1 MTGNSSNTG
10 LKVALGILIALFLGT
25 GFYTSK
31 LYNDKKESE
40 AQLTEQKQMVMND
53 LSAMASQYDTAISE
67 NEVTNGKLIDARDR
81 IEDLMDSLKTSQAD
95 VTTLWRYKKKYFN
108 LQKEMDGL
116 LVQNDSLRVENS
128 LLATTL
134 DSTRV
139 QLAERAVFTDS
150 LLVQNTELATV
161 VKDASVL
168 STVGLKGFGVIERS
182 SGKLIPTERAR
193 RSDKIRVCFTVA
205 KNNLVEAGDQE
216 LYVQVIDPKNN
227 VIGVNEQ
234 IIFEAEKTIE
244 GEEAKEEKTLNYS
257 VVSKFNYENR
267 NLNVCEFVS
276 AKDKDGFET
285 GRYVVNVFNKEDLV
299 STSEFTLK

>member
-1 MTGNSSNTG
+1 MTTSNSSNTG
-10 LKVALGILIALFLGT
+10 LKVALGILIALFIGT

-31 LYNDKKESE
+31 LYNDKKENE
-40 AQLTEQKQMVMND
+40 AQLTEEKQMVMND
-53 LSAMASQYDTAISE
+53 LSAMAAQYDTAISD
-67 NEVTNGKLIDARDR
+67 NEITNGKLIDARDR
-81 IEDLMDSLKTSQAD
+81 IQDLMDSLKTSQAS
-95 VTTLWRYKKKYFN
+95 VSTLWKYKKKYFN

-116 LVQNDSLRVENS
+116 LAQNDSLRVENS

-139 QLAERAVFTDS
+139 QLAERSVFTDS

-168 STVGLKGFGVIERS
+168 TTVGLKGFGVIERS

-234 IIFEAEKTIE
+234 IQFESEE
-244 GEEAKEEKTLNYS
+244 GEEQKTLNYS
-257 VVSKFNYENR
+257 VVSKFNYEKR

-276 AKDKDGFET
+276 AKDEDGFET
-285 GRYVVNVFNKEDLV
+285 GRYVVNVFNKENLV